1 MRDRLRRSLPTR
13 LFSAVFALGLALVA
27 TTAIIAYR
35 SADRALR
42 DRLFEQLQTAAADDA
57 TRITAWL
64 ARQRAASE
72 VLARALQ
79 VGTPATG
86 TLDDARPMPTL
97 PREVIAHESM
107 HLIAVPGGRIVRAS
121 DARDLGQYALDQLYY
136 REGQRGTFTQGIYPD
151 GTAGRP
157 RLTVATPIRS
167 ADGTVSAVL
176 AVHIDLAELERSL
189 ARTGTRLP
197 VDAFLVNRFAEFV
210 SAERFGRDG
219 LQRGVNTLAV
229 REAIAGRNGFAQYTN
244 AQQRDVFGAWHT
256 VPELGLAVVREV
268 PSDAALGPART
279 LLLGSLIRGIV
290 AVALLALGVLLI
302 TRRFTKPVLAVA
314 EAAARVAG
322 GDFSVLAPQRGDDE
336 VGQLAGAFNVMTAR
350 LRTLYQELEAQVV
363 ATRTALDDA
372 DANRALL
379 QDVVNNTTTLMLVV
393 SLDGRV
399 RLANARL
406 AQLVA
411 RAPADCEGLPIDTL
425 LADVAAPLG
434 HAISAARTTG
444 ALVEQELTLG
454 AGDDAHAWQVVAF
467 PLVRTEGEPYA
478 IGLVATDLT
487 ERARAESE
495 RRVRDASVQQA
506 QKLESLGVMAG
517 GIAHDFNN
525 LLTAILGHVE
535 LAREAIAEQRTD
547 EVRESLDQ
555 VGTAGRR
562 AADLTRQMLAYAGR
576 ASLKRDTV
584 DVRTII
590 DDLVPLVRAAQS
602 KKVHFAIEPMPAPLW
617 VELDP
622 AQLAQ
627 VLLNL
632 LTNAAEAIGDAN
644 GVVTVHAT
652 SVARDGGT
660 CVCVTVSDTGPGIPE
675 HVRARIFDPFFTT
688 KGSGRGLGL
697 SAVRGIVQSLDGTLE
712 TTSSAQGTQFVI
724 ALHAA
729 PPPPEG
735 RVRRH
740 DDLNTVVRGTVL
752 IVDDEAPV
760 RRVAR
765 RVLERMSLSVLEA
778 EDGEQAMALF
788 AARQHELGLVLLDLT
803 MPRLGGEEVL
813 ARIRATHPMLP
824 VIVASGYDHADAAT
838 RMPEDAVTR
847 FLQKPFGVEALRDMV
862 RDVLA
867 GSPDRDLVR

>member
-1 MRDRLRRSLPTR
+1 MMRQRWQRSLPTR
-13 LFSAVFALGLALVA
+13 LFSAVFALGLVLVA
-27 TTAIIAYR
+27 MTAIIAYR

-42 DRLFEQLQTAAADDA
+42 DRLFEQLQTAATDDA

-64 ARQRAASE
+64 ARQRAAAE
-72 VLARALQ
+72 LLARALQ
-79 VGTPATG
+79 IGTPATG
-86 TLDDARPMPTL
+86 TLDDTRPMPTL
-97 PREVIAHESM
+97 PREVLADQSM
-107 HLIAVPGGRIVRAS
+107 QLIAVPGGRIVRAS
-121 DARDLGQYALDQLYY
+121 DSLDLGQYALDQLYY

-151 GTAGRP
+151 GTEGRP
-157 RLTVATPIRS
+157 RLTVATPVRS
-167 ADGTVSAVL
+167 AEGSLSAVL
-176 AVHIDLAELERSL
+176 AVHVDLAELERSL

-219 LQRGVNTLAV
+219 LRRGVNTLAV
-229 REAIAGRNGFAQYTN
+229 REAIAGRNGFAQYTD
-244 AQQRDVFGAWHT
+244 AQGREVFGAWHT
-256 VPELGLAVVREV
+256 IPELGLAVVREV
-268 PSDAALGPART
+268 PRDAALGPART
-279 LLLGSLIRGIV
+279 LLIGSMTRGII

-302 TRRFTKPVLAVA
+302 TRRFTAPVLAVA
-314 EAAARVAG
+314 DAATRVAG

-363 ATRTALDDA
+363 ATRTALDEA

-379 QDVVNNTTTLMLVV
+379 QDVVNNTATLMLVV
-393 SLDGRV
+393 SLEGRV

-406 AQLVA
+406 AQLVG
-411 RAPADCEGLPIDTL
+411 RPPADCAGLALETL
-425 LADVAAPLG
+425 LGDVAAPLG
-434 HAISAARTTG
+434 HAIGAARMTG
-444 ALVEQELTLG
+444 TLVEQEVTLG
-454 AGDDAHAWQVVAF
+454 DGDDAHAWQVVAF
-467 PLVRTEGEPYA
+467 PLVRPEGEPYA

-525 LLTAILGHVE
+525 LLSAILGHVE
-535 LAREAIAEQRTD
+535 LAREALTDARPD
-547 EVRESLDQ
+547 EVRASLEQ

-576 ASLKRDTV
+576 ASLKRDVV

-602 KKVHFAIEPMPAPLW
+602 KKVHFAIEPMPEPLW

-712 TTSSAQGTQFVI
+712 VTSSAQGTQFII

-729 PPPPEG
+729 SPPTAP
-735 RVRRH
+735 RVPRH
-740 DDLNTVVRGTVL
+740 DGFTTVVRGTVL
-752 IVDDEAPV
+752 VVDDEPSV
-760 RRVAR
+760 RSVAR
-765 RVLERMSLSVLEA
+765 RVLERMSLTVLEA
-778 EDGEQAMALF
+778 DDGEQAIALF

-813 ARIRATHPMLP
+813 ARIRATHPLLP

-838 RMPEDAVTR
+838 R
-847 FLQKPFGVEALRDMV
+847 
-862 RDVLA
+862 
-867 GSPDRDLVR
+867 